1 MATHTHLPTHG
12 GLERVIERSETVK
25 GVLFDTFSAKHLP
38 KLVTGIAIMAV
49 VTATERALDAVDTG
63 FAYEW
68 AILSVVALLSFVL
81 LARSLHVATRVGQHW
96 LAKRAAL
103 RRQRRA
109 DQKLWA
115 FAKQDPRIMNELLV
129 AEGRADDQLDETR
142 PTLRADAQDDGLAAF
157 APWPDRVR
165 RFFF

>member
-1 MATHTHLPTHG
+1 MATHTPLPTHG

-25 GVLFDTFSAKHLP
+25 GVLTNIFAAKHLP

-49 VTATERALDAVDTG
+49 VTVTERALDAVNTG

-81 LARSLHVATRVGQHW
+81 LARTVHVATRASQQWFAG
-96 LAKRAAL
+96 RGAL

-115 FAKQDPRIMNELLV
+115 FGKHDPRVMNELLV
-129 AEGRADDQLDETR
+129 AQGRADEMIEAVR
-142 PTLRADAQDDGLAAF
+142 PAPRADRLDDGLAAF
-157 APWPDRVR
+157 APWPERVGKVH
-165 RFFF
+165 